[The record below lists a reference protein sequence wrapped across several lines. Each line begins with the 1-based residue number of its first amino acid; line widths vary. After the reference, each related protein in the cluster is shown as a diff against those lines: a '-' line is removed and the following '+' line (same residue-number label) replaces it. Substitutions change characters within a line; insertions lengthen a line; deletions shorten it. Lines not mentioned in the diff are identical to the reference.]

1 MNKETRNNGVST
13 GVSTGFSNE
22 ISSGIST
29 GSEGTSAGTDKKGS
43 KRKEKNAL
51 LIAGGIIFGT
61 AALVGA
67 GVGISKTVENRDNYS
82 DLGKTGG
89 ITEVK
94 AGQGFEVPADS
105 IINGDVMIKVNGKLE
120 RLFDNAQGT
129 GAQIITSV
137 PLTGYAPVFEG
148 KVGGATIETNIK
160 PELIEEIAQQDR
172 KETEKKTGIKAE
184 NIEVLRFPETK

>member
-1 MNKETRNNGVST
+1 MNKETRNNGNST

-22 ISSGIST
+22 ISSGTST
-29 GSEGTSAGTDKKGS
+29 GSEGTSAGTDKKS
-43 KRKEKNAL
+43 LNRKGKNAL
-51 LIAGGIIFGT
+51 LIAGGILGA
-61 AALVGA
+61 AALVAA
-67 GVGISKTVENRDNYS
+67 GVGISEKVENGGNYS
-82 DLGKTGG
+82 ELGRSGG
-89 ITEVK
+89 IHTIK
-94 AGQGFEVPADS
+94 AGERFEAPADS